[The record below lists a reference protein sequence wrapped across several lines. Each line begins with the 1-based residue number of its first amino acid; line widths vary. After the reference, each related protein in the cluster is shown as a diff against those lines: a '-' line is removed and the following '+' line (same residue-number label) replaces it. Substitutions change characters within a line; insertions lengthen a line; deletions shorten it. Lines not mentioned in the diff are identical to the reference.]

1 MADYRQNTKANL
13 PHKSQSYSSVF
24 DSHPIF
30 SNIGGWVVD
39 TTTGALK
46 YKLDKMDWSRKA
58 DGTPSNLTGTDGD
71 VMVKIPAFFI
81 KVTRQSNGKPKFEID
96 DTIPDLYGSNG
107 KPGFMVH
114 PAFKKPNGQIR
125 PYFLWGAY
133 KGYVQGT
140 QLRSVAG
147 VLPTVNKTKASF
159 QDASRQG
166 RNINYGIS
174 SIYEKWAIQL
184 LFYTEFGTL
193 DSQEACG
200 RGIVDMTWE
209 DGLTNNTELRL
220 TGQSNALGDRS
231 GYLDNG
237 NGNGKC
243 SMRYRGIEDL
253 WGNVWEF
260 ISGVL
265 LTDTGWRY
273 TNDHSK
279 MDVASSMA
287 LYSKD
292 MTQKVTNGYITDME
306 YPVGLEWTFMPK
318 ATGGGSSTYYCD
330 YYWSHDPGEENI
342 VLSGANWS
350 AASAAGVACLSCH
363 HVASNVYS
371 LLGARLSYAQQ

>member
-273 TNDHSK
+273 TNEHSK

-292 MTQKVTNGYITDME
+292 MTQKVTNGYVTDME

-318 ATGGGSSTYYCD
+318 STGGGTNTYYCD
-330 YYWSHDPGEENI
+330 HYWSHDPGEENI
-342 VLSGANWS
+342 VLSGASWDNGS
-350 AASAAGVACLSCH
+350 SAGVACLSCH
-363 HVASNVYS
+363 DVASDVS
-371 LLGARLSYAQQ
+371 SSFGARLSYAQQ